1 MNCPGGAGCSAPPHR
16 EGGAIAGLLQGILGQ
31 VSEASGGTSGA
42 PSGLAASVLNMVN
55 TGQSGG
61 LAGLVQMF
69 KDKGLGATVA
79 SWVST
84 DQNLPVSAQQIQE
97 VLGNQRLQELAAQ
110 HGINVEQVSSHLAQ
124 ILPVIVD
131 KLTPNG
137 AMPQA

>member
-1 MNCPGGAGCSAPPHR
+1 VGF
-16 EGGAIAGLLQGILGQ
+16 LQDILGQ
-31 VSEASGGTSGA
+31 VSQAVGGTSGA
-42 PSGLAASVLNMVN
+42 PPDLAASVLNMVDA
-55 TGQSGG
+55 GQEGG
-61 LAGLVQMF
+61 LAGLVQKF
-69 KDKGLGATVA
+69 KDQGLGDIVA

-84 DQNLPVSAQQIQE
+84 GQNLPVSAQQIQQ

-137 AMPQA
+137 AVPQA